1 MPLLMDG
8 LAYAGAIWSPV
19 VFCVQAIGLYQLFRS
34 YSRPP
39 PPPIS
44 PSLASQDVPHV
55 TVIRPVKGLEPQ
67 LYECLIS
74 TLQQSYPRDKLS
86 VHLCISSKDD
96 PAYPV
101 LKKIVAEYGATHD
114 VRLFVET
121 EDPLLYGTAGDTRNL
136 GPNPK
141 IRNISHAY
149 REAKGDII
157 WIIDCNIWV
166 SKGTAGRMVD
176 KLCGFPAGS
185 RPYKFVHQLPLS
197 VDVTPPQDSHV
208 LRTGGGR
215 LDEMFMATT
224 HGKFYSAIN
233 TVGVAPC
240 ICGKSNMFRKS
251 HIDRLTD
258 PAHNPILPKETVSRP
273 HGIDYFSAY
282 ICEDHLIGDLLWRSH
297 VPGHGNHGLVF
308 GDLALQPMTNNSVG
322 SYIGRRVRW
331 LRVRKWT
338 VILATLVE
346 PGVESMV
353 CCMAF
358 AHALT
363 TTPWCPNP
371 ADWPIPHTWTALW
384 SIWLAA
390 IAVWAT
396 MDYVVYCFLHSCRSI
411 ENDADSPDF
420 AQGKELMRRPFGA
433 WILAWIGREVLA
445 LPIWTRAVLLGT
457 TVTWRGTKFKN
468 ISLSSNP
475 FNMDSFVYRNTP
487 SPKVIFGR
495 GTLSSLANEIRCLS
509 DPSGCKKPLL
519 VSSPGRVSLAQEI
532 RQMLGEDGISQVE
545 LVSTATVHNPSSV
558 INDALP
564 LAADRD
570 CIVSLG
576 GGSAV
581 GLGKTLALR
590 TGLPH
595 VVIPTTYSG
604 SEMTPILGEKGADGK
619 KVSVT
624 DPKILPTVVIY
635 DVDLTLDLPLKVSFP
650 SGINA
655 LAHSIEALYAE
666 HSNPVTSILA
676 LESIRSLSSALG
688 RLSGNPKSVQA
699 RTTLLRGAFLAGYVV
714 ASTGIALQHKLTHA
728 VAGTAGLP
736 HAETH
741 AILLPHSLA
750 YNLHSIPKQ
759 TIASL
764 TEAMSPMEVSG
775 SVADLPGPVILL
787 NDLLGV
793 IGIPR
798 ALKDLGMAKSDI
810 EKVTDVA
817 MEKPYWNP
825 RSIEKEKVRELIRRA
840 WEGETARADL

>member
-8 LAYAGAIWSPV
+8 LAYAGAIWSLI

-39 PPPIS
+39 PPPVS
-44 PSLASQDVPHV
+44 PSLTSEDVPHV
-55 TVIRPVKGLEPQ
+55 TVIRPVKGLEPR

-86 VHLCISSKDD
+86 VHLCISSKED

-101 LKKIVAEYGATHD
+101 LKKVVVEYSATHD

-121 EDPLLYGTAGDTRNL
+121 EDPLLYGTTGDTRNL

-197 VDVTPPQDSHV
+197 VDVTPPQDSGV

-251 HIDRLTD
+251 HLDRLTD
-258 PAHNPILPKETVSRP
+258 PAHNPILPKETATRP
-273 HGIDYFSAY
+273 RGIDYFSAY
-282 ICEDHLIGDLLWRSH
+282 ICEDHLIGDLLWRSQ

-308 GDLALQPMTNNSVG
+308 GDLALQPMMNNSVG
-322 SYIGRRVRW
+322 SYIARRVRW

-338 VILATLVE
+338 VLLATLVE

-396 MDYVVYCFLHSCRSI
+396 LDYVVYHFLHSCRSI
-411 ENDADSPDF
+411 EKDADSPDF
-420 AQGKELMRRPFGA
+420 AQGNELMKRPFGA
-433 WILAWIGREVLA
+433 WILAWIGREILA

-457 TVTWRGTKFKN
+457 TVTWRGTKFKVR
-468 ISLSSNP
+468 P
-475 FNMDSFVYRNTP
+475 D
-487 SPKVIFGR
+487 
-495 GTLSSLANEIRCLS
+495 
-509 DPSGCKKPLL
+509 
-519 VSSPGRVSLAQEI
+519 Q
-532 RQMLGEDGISQVE
+532 
-545 LVSTATVHNPSSV
+545 SV
-558 INDALP
+558 VD
-564 LAADRD
+564 
-570 CIVSLG
+570 
-576 GGSAV
+576 
-581 GLGKTLALR
+581 
-590 TGLPH
+590 
-595 VVIPTTYSG
+595 IP
-604 SEMTPILGEKGADGK
+604 
-619 KVSVT
+619 
-624 DPKILPTVVIY
+624 
-635 DVDLTLDLPLKVSFP
+635 
-650 SGINA
+650 NA
-655 LAHSIEALYAE
+655 
-666 HSNPVTSILA
+666 
-676 LESIRSLSSALG
+676 G
-688 RLSGNPKSVQA
+688 
-699 RTTLLRGAFLAGYVV
+699 
-714 ASTGIALQHKLTHA
+714 
-728 VAGTAGLP
+728 
-736 HAETH
+736 
-741 AILLPHSLA
+741 
-750 YNLHSIPKQ
+750 
-759 TIASL
+759 
-764 TEAMSPMEVSG
+764 
-775 SVADLPGPVILL
+775 
-787 NDLLGV
+787 
-793 IGIPR
+793 
-798 ALKDLGMAKSDI
+798 AKSNGI
-810 EKVTDVA
+810 GST
-817 MEKPYWNP
+817 N
-825 RSIEKEKVRELIRRA
+825 RKVR
-840 WEGETARADL
+840 